1 MYAAMKAVLDSRAE
15 SINVAARDHGV
26 PITTLKNRLSGRVIH
41 WTNPGPVPYL
51 NSREEENLVE
61 YLSEANKLGYGKT
74 S

>member
-1 MYAAMKAVLDSRAE
+1 MYAAMKALLST
-15 SINVAARDHGV
+15 SVAARDHGV

-41 WTNPGPVPYL
+41 GTNPGPVLYL
-51 NSREEENLVE
+51 NSREEKLIE